1 MEQGMSMGQKTRS
14 LGLGLAVVWTVWT
27 GGLVR
32 VDALPPPDDTPEEI
46 LQTEIITEA
55 RSPLDGEPLTAAE
68 YAELIAELEAGPD
81 IRPRLAPELEYTIYL
96 LRLRRVIR
104 SVFPFLLQ

>member
-1 MEQGMSMGQKTRS
+1 MMAWRS
-14 LGLGLAVVWTVWT
+14 HLAGLTTGLLVSTALPAV
-27 GGLVR
+27 
-32 VDALPPPDDTPEEI
+32 ALPPPEDTPEEI

-55 RSPLDGEPLTAAE
+55 RSPLTGEPLTASE

-81 IRPRLAPELEYTIYL
+81 LQPELAPEVEYVIYL
-96 LRLRRVIR
+96 LHLRQAIR